1 MTVAFAALAI
11 AGANAQTKFGVRAGL
26 NLADVAIKSEDVK
39 EESKIRPAF
48 YVGGL
53 AEFAFNDVVLMDA
66 GLTYS
71 NQGAKPKEGDG
82 ALVQHALNLPVW
94 FKYDFAGFRP
104 KVGVNLG
111 FLTKAELKVKNNDGN
126 SETLSFNP
134 DKTFDFGLGVGAEYN
149 LPFGLFFDATFN
161 LGLTD
166 VSTKEKTTEQ
176 FPVLNMRNRVIQI
189 GVGYKF

>member
-1 MTVAFAALAI
+1 MTVAFAALTI

-71 NQGAKPKEGDG
+71 NQGAKAKEGDG

-104 KVGVNLG
+104 KAGLYAG
-111 FLTKAELKVKNNDGN
+111 YIFSQQTKAEGKTKTVKSDLYNH
-126 SETLSFNP
+126 
-134 DKTFDFGLGVGAEYN
+134 FDYGIGLGAEYN
-149 LPFGLFFDATFN
+149 LPN
-161 LGLTD
+161 
-166 VSTKEKTTEQ
+166 
-176 FPVLNMRNRVIQI
+176 N
-189 GVGYKF
+189 

>member
-1 MTVAFAALAI
+1 MKKILMTVAFAALAI

-26 NLADVAIKSEDVK
+26 NLADVAIKSRDVK
-39 EESKIRPAF
+39 VETKIRPAF

-71 NQGAKPKEGDG
+71 NQGSKPKEGDG

-104 KVGVNLG
+104 KAGLYAG
-111 FLTKAELKVKNNDGN
+111 YILSQQLKTGN
-126 SETLSFNP
+126 EITTV
-134 DKTFDFGLGVGAEYN
+134 DKDDYKHFDYGIGLGVEYN
-149 LPFGLFFDATFN
+149 LPNNGLFFEASYNWGLANLQKNGDAKN
-161 LGLTD
+161 YA
-166 VSTKEKTTEQ
+166 
-176 FPVLNMRNRVIQI
+176 NNRVIQV

>member
-1 MTVAFAALAI
+1 MKKVFMTVAFAALAI
-11 AGANAQTKFGVRAGL
+11 AGANAQVKFGARAGL
-26 NLADVAIKSEDVK
+26 NLADLAIKISDAKAETK
-39 EESKIRPAF
+39 MRPAF

-53 AEFAFNDVVLMDA
+53 AEYAFNDVTLLDA

-104 KVGVNLG
+104 KAGLYAG
-111 FLTKAELKVKNNDGN
+111 YILSQQAKEDGKT
-126 SETLSFNP
+126 ETVESDLYNH
-134 DKTFDFGLGVGAEYN
+134 FDYGIGLGAEYN
-149 LPFGLFFDATFN
+149 LSDNGLFFEASYNWGLAN
-161 LGLTD
+161 LQKNGD
-166 VSTKEKTTEQ
+166 SK
-176 FPVLNMRNRVIQI
+176 NYSNNRVIQI

>member
-26 NLADVAIKSEDVK
+26 NLADVALKSGDVK
-39 EESKIRPAF
+39 RESKIRPAF

-71 NQGAKPKEGDG
+71 NQGFKAKQGDG
-82 ALVQHALNLPVW
+82 ALRQHALNLPVW

-104 KVGVNLG
+104 KAGLYAG
-111 FLTKAELKVKNNDGN
+111 YILSQQLKTGN
-126 SETLSFNP
+126 EITTV
-134 DKTFDFGLGVGAEYN
+134 DKDDYKHFDYGIGLGVEYN
-149 LPFGLFFDATFN
+149 LPNNGLFFEASYNWGLAN
-161 LGLTD
+161 L
-166 VSTKEKTTEQ
+166 EK
-176 FPVLNMRNRVIQI
+176 NGDSKNYANNRVIQV

>member
-1 MTVAFAALAI
+1 MKKILMTVAFAALAI

-26 NLADVAIKSEDVK
+26 NLADVALKSRDVK
-39 EESKIRPAF
+39 VETKIRPAF

-71 NQGAKPKEGDG
+71 NQGFKAKQGDG

-104 KVGVNLG
+104 KAGLYAG
-111 FLTKAELKVKNNDGN
+111 YILSQQLKGN
-126 SETLSFNP
+126 GKTETVESDLYNH
-134 DKTFDFGLGVGAEYN
+134 FDYGIGLGAEYN
-149 LPFGLFFDATFN
+149 LPNNGLFFEASYNWGLAN
-161 LGLTD
+161 LDKNGD
-166 VSTKEKTTEQ
+166 SK
-176 FPVLNMRNRVIQI
+176 NYSNNRVIQI

>member
-26 NLADVAIKSEDVK
+26 NLADVAIKSRDVK
-39 EESKIRPAF
+39 VETKIRPAF

-71 NQGAKPKEGDG
+71 NQGSKPKEGDG

-104 KVGVNLG
+104 KAGLYAG
-111 FLTKAELKVKNNDGN
+111 YILSQQTKAEGKT
-126 SETLSFNP
+126 ETV
-134 DKTFDFGLGVGAEYN
+134 DKDAYYGIGLGVEYN
-149 LPFGLFFDATFN
+149 LPNNGLFFEASYNWGLAN
-161 LGLTD
+161 L
-166 VSTKEKTTEQ
+166 EK
-176 FPVLNMRNRVIQI
+176 NGDSKNYANNRVIQV

>member
-1 MTVAFAALAI
+1 MKKVFMTVAFAALAI
-11 AGANAQTKFGVRAGL
+11 AGANAQVKFGARAGL
-26 NLADVAIKSEDVK
+26 NLADLAIKISDAKSET
-39 EESKIRPAF
+39 KIRPAF

-53 AEFAFNDVVLMDA
+53 AEYAFNDVTLLDA

-104 KVGVNLG
+104 KAGLYAGYILSEQTKVN
-111 FLTKAELKVKNNDGN
+111 GN
-126 SETLSFNP
+126 TETVESDSYNH
-134 DKTFDFGLGVGAEYN
+134 FDYGIGLGAEYN
-149 LPFGLFFDATFN
+149 LSDNGLFFEASYNWGLAN
-161 LGLTD
+161 LQKNGD
-166 VSTKEKTTEQ
+166 SK
-176 FPVLNMRNRVIQI
+176 NYANNRVIQV

>member
-1 MTVAFAALAI
+1 MKKILMTVAFAALAI

-26 NLADVAIKSEDVK
+26 NLADVATKSEYANV
-39 EESKIRPAF
+39 ESKIRPAF

-71 NQGAKPKEGDG
+71 NQGAKAKEGDG
-82 ALVQHALNLPVW
+82 AYIQHALNLPVW

-104 KVGVNLG
+104 KAGLYAG
-111 FLTKAELKVKNNDGN
+111 YILSQQTKAEGKT
-126 SETLSFNP
+126 ETV
-134 DKTFDFGLGVGAEYN
+134 DKDLYNHFDYGIGLGAEYN
-149 LPFGLFFDATFN
+149 LPNNGLFFEASYNWGLAN
-161 LGLTD
+161 LQKNGD
-166 VSTKEKTTEQ
+166 SK
-176 FPVLNMRNRVIQI
+176 NYANNRVIQV

>member
-1 MTVAFAALAI
+1 MKKILMTVAFAALAI

-26 NLADVAIKSEDVK
+26 NLADVATKSEYAKV
-39 EESKIRPAF
+39 ESKIRPAF

-71 NQGAKPKEGDG
+71 NQGAKAKEGDG
-82 ALVQHALNLPVW
+82 AYIQHALNLPVW

-104 KVGVNLG
+104 KAGLYAG
-111 FLTKAELKVKNNDGN
+111 YILSQQTKAGDKV
-126 SETLSFNP
+126 TTV
-134 DKTFDFGLGVGAEYN
+134 DKDLYNHFDYGIGLGAEYN
-149 LPFGLFFDATFN
+149 LPNNGLFFEASYNWGLAN
-161 LGLTD
+161 LQKNGD
-166 VSTKEKTTEQ
+166 SK
-176 FPVLNMRNRVIQI
+176 NYANNRVIQV

>member
-26 NLADVAIKSEDVK
+26 NLADVAVKSEDAKV
-39 EESKIRPAF
+39 ESKIRPAF

-53 AEFAFNDVVLMDA
+53 AEYAFNDVVLMDA

-82 ALVQHALNLPVW
+82 SLVQHALNLPVW

-104 KVGVNLG
+104 KAGLYAG
-111 FLTKAELKVKNNDGN
+111 YILSQQTKAEGKTKTVKSDLYNH
-126 SETLSFNP
+126 
-134 DKTFDFGLGVGAEYN
+134 FDYGIGLGAEYN
-149 LPFGLFFDATFN
+149 LPNNGLFFEASYNWGLAN
-161 LGLTD
+161 LQKNGDSKNYT
-166 VSTKEKTTEQ
+166 
-176 FPVLNMRNRVIQI
+176 NNRVIQI

>member
-26 NLADVAIKSEDVK
+26 NLADVALKSRDVK
-39 EESKIRPAF
+39 VETKIRPAF

-71 NQGAKPKEGDG
+71 NQGFKAKQGDG

-104 KVGVNLG
+104 KAGLYAG
-111 FLTKAELKVKNNDGN
+111 YILSQQLKGN
-126 SETLSFNP
+126 GKTETVESDLYNH
-134 DKTFDFGLGVGAEYN
+134 FDYGIGLGAEYN
-149 LPFGLFFDATFN
+149 LPNNGLFFEASYNWGLAN
-161 LGLTD
+161 LDKNGD
-166 VSTKEKTTEQ
+166 SK
-176 FPVLNMRNRVIQI
+176 NYSNNRVIQI

>member
-1 MTVAFAALAI
+1 MKKILMTVAFAALAI

-26 NLADVAIKSEDVK
+26 NLADVAIKSEDAKV
-39 EESKIRPAF
+39 ESKIRPAF

-71 NQGAKPKEGDG
+71 NQGTKAKEGDG
-82 ALVQHALNLPVW
+82 ALRQHALNLPVW

-104 KVGVNLG
+104 KAGLYAG
-111 FLTKAELKVKNNDGN
+111 YILSQQLKTGN
-126 SETLSFNP
+126 EITTV
-134 DKTFDFGLGVGAEYN
+134 DKDDYNHFDYGIGLGAEYN
-149 LPFGLFFDATFN
+149 LPNNGLFFEASYNWGLANLDKNGDAKNYTN
-161 LGLTD
+161 
-166 VSTKEKTTEQ
+166 
-176 FPVLNMRNRVIQI
+176 NRVIQV

>member
-1 MTVAFAALAI
+1 MKKVFMTVAFAALAI
-11 AGANAQTKFGVRAGL
+11 AGANAQVKFGARAGL
-26 NLADVAIKSEDVK
+26 NLADLAIKISDAKSETK
-39 EESKIRPAF
+39 MRPAF

-53 AEFAFNDVVLMDA
+53 AEYAFNDVTLLDA

-104 KVGVNLG
+104 KAGLYAG
-111 FLTKAELKVKNNDGN
+111 YILSQQTKADGKT
-126 SETLSFNP
+126 ETVESDSYNH
-134 DKTFDFGLGVGAEYN
+134 FDYGIGLGAEYN
-149 LPFGLFFDATFN
+149 LSDNGLFFEASYNWGLAN
-161 LGLTD
+161 LQKNGD
-166 VSTKEKTTEQ
+166 SK
-176 FPVLNMRNRVIQI
+176 NYANNRVIQV

>member
-1 MTVAFAALAI
+1 MKKILMTVAFAALAI

-26 NLADVAIKSEDVK
+26 NLADVAIKSRDVK
-39 EESKIRPAF
+39 VETKIRPAF

-71 NQGAKPKEGDG
+71 NQGTKAKEGDG
-82 ALVQHALNLPVW
+82 ALRQHALNLPVW

-104 KVGVNLG
+104 KAGLYAG
-111 FLTKAELKVKNNDGN
+111 YILSQQLKTGN
-126 SETLSFNP
+126 EITTV
-134 DKTFDFGLGVGAEYN
+134 DKDDYKHFDYGIGLGVEYN
-149 LPFGLFFDATFN
+149 LPNNGLFFEASYNWGLANLDKNGDAKNYTN
-161 LGLTD
+161 
-166 VSTKEKTTEQ
+166 
-176 FPVLNMRNRVIQI
+176 NRVIQV

>member
-1 MTVAFAALAI
+1 MKKVFMTVAFAALAI
-11 AGANAQTKFGVRAGL
+11 AGANAQVKFGARAGL
-26 NLADVAIKSEDVK
+26 NLADLAIKISDAKSET
-39 EESKIRPAF
+39 KIRPAF

-53 AEFAFNDVVLMDA
+53 AEYAFNDVTLLDA

-104 KVGVNLG
+104 KAGLYAGYILSQQTKVN
-111 FLTKAELKVKNNDGN
+111 GN
-126 SETLSFNP
+126 TETVESDSYNH
-134 DKTFDFGLGVGAEYN
+134 FDYGIGLGAEYN
-149 LPFGLFFDATFN
+149 LSDNGLFFEASYNWGLAN
-161 LGLTD
+161 LQKNGD
-166 VSTKEKTTEQ
+166 SK
-176 FPVLNMRNRVIQI
+176 NYANNRVIQV